1 MPFARRSTL
10 GRPMDL
16 AHRFG
21 VPASTSA
28 HCCTHIRTA
37 LQSDGLSCLLVYGAP
52 DVPDSFCID
61 RSEDLAVFR
70 ARVRCA

>member
-37 LQSDGLSCLLVYGAP
+37 LKCSRPAVGA
-52 DVPDSFCID
+52 
-61 RSEDLAVFR
+61 RGGYHEYAAAQQL
-70 ARVRCA
+70 